1 MSDILASPS
10 AMPAGGTG
18 GRPPGRHEI
27 PIWRPTA
34 RLLVVDPDERVL
46 LFGSVDDDDDRKH
59 WWFTPGGGVQDG
71 ETIREAAVRELA
83 EETGFACTEAE
94 LGPVVATS
102 ASQFTGY
109 DGRLYLGAH
118 TFFFLR
124 VPHRE
129 IVSDGQEDYEI
140 AFITGHR
147 WWTADELRATA
158 DDVFPPPLALTGL
171 LGRLLRGDVPDPPVR
186 LPRRDPGS

>member
-1 MSDILASPS
+1 M
-10 AMPAGGTG
+10 T
-18 GRPPGRHEI
+18 

-46 LFGSVDDDDDRKH
+46 LFGSVDDDGKR
-59 WWFTPGGGVQDG
+59 WWFTPGGGIQRG
-71 ETIREAAVRELA
+71 ETVEAAVRELA

-102 ASQFTGY
+102 ASHFTGY
-109 DGRLYLGAH
+109 DGRRYLGAH

-124 VPHRE
+124 VPQPE
-129 IVSDGQEDYEI
+129 IVIDGQEEYER

-147 WWTADELRATA
+147 WWTVDELRSTT
-158 DDVFPPPLALTGL
+158 DDIFPSPRTLVDL
-171 LGRLLRGDVPDPPVR
+171 LGRLLRGEMPGRPIR
-186 LPRRDPGS
+186 LRRS